1 MIKFEGKK
9 KKCIFCSN
17 SCVYGTCGK
26 LHSMILFNNKKKDI
40 QCLSTLGLAVHPQTL
55 HRKLATWE
63 STLSENLLQI
73 KEAWANGG
81 ETKYQLEGDNWDKN
95 ILPSYR

>member
-1 MIKFEGKK
+1 
-9 KKCIFCSN
+9 
-17 SCVYGTCGK
+17 
-26 LHSMILFNNKKKDI
+26 MILYKKKKKDI

-55 HRKLATWE
+55 NRKLATWE

-73 KEAWANGG
+73 KEAWA
-81 ETKYQLEGDNWDKN
+81 KYQLVGDNWDKN